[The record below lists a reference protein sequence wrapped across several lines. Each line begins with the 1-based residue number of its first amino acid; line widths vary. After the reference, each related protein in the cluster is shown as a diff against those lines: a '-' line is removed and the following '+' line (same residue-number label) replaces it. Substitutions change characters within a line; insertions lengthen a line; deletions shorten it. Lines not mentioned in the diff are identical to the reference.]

1 MKAKTINYL
10 KSLIN
15 EKQDRLSAIGRRLG
29 VLKLAVNAA
38 ETEGELSAIQA
49 ELNELKPEA
58 SELIKSID
66 VLKDQVQSFYK
77 RGA

>member
-1 MKAKTINYL
+1 MKAETVKYL

-38 ETEGELSAIQA
+38 ETESELAAIQA

-58 SELIKSID
+58 AELIKSID
-66 VLKDQVQSFYK
+66 VLKDQVQNFYK

>member
-1 MKAKTINYL
+1 MKAETIKYL

-38 ETEGELSAIQA
+38 ETEGELAAIQA